1 MHIHQ
6 LYCPG
11 LDHHVLYQ
19 KPSRPNS
26 WTLAFILWLAAL
38 ALGLPT
44 GAEAQDSLIY
54 PSEQN
59 FRNARM
65 LTRGGDN
72 AEAYW
77 NNASNSLIF
86 QSNNPAWG
94 LQCDQ
99 IFVLDSTRVNKPDAN
114 ISGLHQDS
122 VGSLVSQKP
131 VMVSTGKGRTTC
143 AYFVPGDQKVVWA
156 STHGQQ
162 EACPPPPTPRP
173 DRKYLWPIDAAYD
186 IYLSDL
192 KGGQQEVLVGSTGYD
207 AEATFSPDGQW
218 MVFTSTRDGDLDLY
232 LMSWPDRKI
241 SRVTKEL
248 GYDGGAFFSPDSK
261 KLIFRASRPRTPEEI
276 SEYRALLTE
285 DLVAPTLMELFV
297 CNLDGSDL
305 RQITQLGGANW
316 APYFHPDGRRVI
328 FSSNHHSKR
337 GFPFNLFMIHLDGSG
352 LQQITFD
359 TMFDSFPM
367 FSPDGRR
374 LVFASNRRNG
384 GNRDTNLIL
393 VDWIDRP

>member
-1 MHIHQ
+1 MRNHQ
-6 LYCPG
+6 HSYSKH
-11 LDHHVLYQ
+11 DFEFHSQSSHW
-19 KPSRPNS
+19 PNA
-26 WTLAFILWLAAL
+26 WTLFFLAVNL
-38 ALGLPT
+38 ALVFGL
-44 GAEAQDSLIY
+44 ANDINAQDSLIY
-54 PSEQN
+54 RSEFN

-77 NNASNSLIF
+77 NNASNQLVF

-99 IFVLDSTRVNKPDAN
+99 IFVLDSSRIFDREVDSQVN
-114 ISGLHQDS
+114 GMT
-122 VGSLVSQKP
+122 QKP
-131 VMVSTGKGRTTC
+131 VMVSTGQGRTTC

-162 EACPPPPTPRP
+162 ETCPPPPAPRP

-192 KGGQQEVLVGSTGYD
+192 TGGQQEVLVSSPGYD
-207 AEATFSPDGQW
+207 AEATFSPDGRW

-241 SRVTKEL
+241 SRVTREM

-261 KLIFRASRPRTPEEI
+261 QLIFRASRPRTPEEI
-276 SEYRALLTE
+276 SEYRELLAQN
-285 DLVAPTLMELFV
+285 LVAPTLMELFV
-297 CNLDGSDL
+297 CKLDGSEL
-305 RQITQLGGANW
+305 HQITQLGGANW

-328 FSSNHHSKR
+328 FSSNHQSKR
-337 GFPFNLFMIHLDGSG
+337 GFPFNLFMINLDGTD
-352 LQQITFD
+352 LRQVTFD
-359 TMFDSFPM
+359 PTFDSFPM

-374 LVFASNRRNG
+374 LIFASNRRNG
-384 GNRDTNLIL
+384 GTRDTNLIL

>member
-1 MHIHQ
+1 M
-6 LYCPG
+6 
-11 LDHHVLYQ
+11 
-19 KPSRPNS
+19 
-26 WTLAFILWLAAL
+26 LWASHFAAN
-38 ALGLPT
+38 
-44 GAEAQDSLIY
+44 AQDSLIY
-54 PSEQN
+54 PAEQH
-59 FRNARM
+59 FSNARL

-77 NNASNSLIF
+77 NKASNSLIF

-99 IFVLDSTRVNKPDAN
+99 IFVLDSTRVNQRGPVM
-114 ISGLHQDS
+114 DS
-122 VGSLVSQKP
+122 TLTWSIP
-131 VMVSTGKGRTTC
+131 PMVSTGKGRTTC
-143 AYFVPGDQKVVWA
+143 AYFAPGDRQVVWA
-156 STHGQQ
+156 STHAEQN
-162 EACPPPPTPRP
+162 ECPPPPAPRP
-173 DRKYLWPIDAAYD
+173 DRKYLWSIDAAYD

-192 KGGQQEVLVGSTGYD
+192 KGSNTETLVLSPGYD

-232 LMSWPDRKI
+232 LMSWPDRQI
-241 SRVTKEL
+241 RRVTTEL

-261 KLIFRASRPRTPEEI
+261 QLIFRASRPRSPEEI
-276 SEYRALLTE
+276 SEYRQLLSE
-285 DLVAPTLMELFV
+285 GLVAPTRMELMV
-297 CNLDGSDL
+297 CNLDGSGL

-337 GFPFNLFMIHLDGSG
+337 GFPFNLFMINLDGTG
-352 LQQITFD
+352 LQQITYD
-359 TMFDSFPM
+359 RTFDSFPM

-384 GNRDTNLIL
+384 GTRDTNLIL
-393 VDWIDRP
+393 VDWVEQP

>member
-1 MHIHQ
+1 MRIPCYSR
-6 LYCPG
+6 LFILG
-11 LDHHVLYQ
+11 LLLWGLGIRQNVQAQGLKTDQ
-19 KPSRPNS
+19 KP
-26 WTLAFILWLAAL
+26 
-38 ALGLPT
+38 
-44 GAEAQDSLIY
+44 EDSLLY
-54 PSEQN
+54 TGET
-59 FRNARM
+59 FLRNARM

-77 NNASNSLIF
+77 NNASNQLVF

-94 LQCDQ
+94 LECDQ
-99 IFVLDSTRVNKPDAN
+99 IFILDSSRVLHGSSHALDAR
-114 ISGLHQDS
+114 I
-122 VGSLVSQKP
+122 SQKP
-131 VMVSTGKGRTTC
+131 VMVSTGQGRTTC
-143 AYFVPGDQKVVWA
+143 AYFVPGDQRVVWA

-162 EACPPPPTPRP
+162 EACPPPPAPRP
-173 DRKYLWPIDAAYD
+173 DRKYLWSIDPAYD

-192 KGGQQEVLVGSTGYD
+192 QGGQREVLVGAPGYD
-207 AEATFSPDGQW
+207 AEATFSPDGRW

-241 SRVTKEL
+241 TRVTHAL

-261 KLIFRASRPRTPEEI
+261 KLIFRASRPQTPEEI
-276 SEYRALLTE
+276 QEYKELLGQG
-285 DLVAPTLMELFV
+285 LVAPTRMELFV
-297 CNLDGSDL
+297 CNLDGSEM

-328 FSSNHHSKR
+328 FSSNPHSKR
-337 GFPFNLFMIHLDGSG
+337 GFPFNLFLINLDGTG

-359 TMFDSFPM
+359 PTFDSFPM

-393 VDWIDRP
+393 VDWVDRP